1 VNEGKFD
8 GKGNIYAKFRPTYPR
23 EFIEYLFSKTHI
35 SEQSV
40 IADIG
45 SGTGILTGQLL
56 KKGNPVFA
64 VEPNSDMRRIAEED
78 LRKYALFTSV
88 TASAE
93 HTSLPDYS
101 VDLITVA
108 QAFHWFDR
116 DAFREECRRILKPGA
131 YVALVW
137 NSRDENSALVAEN
150 DQLDRKYCPAF
161 KGFSGGIHD
170 PEANDDF
177 REFFAGDYEKMTFA
191 NNLIFDLSGFVG
203 RNLSAS
209 YALKEGDEQYS
220 AYVTELESLFEKY
233 AVSGTVTMPNFT
245 QSYIGQV

>member
-1 VNEGKFD
+1 MNERKFD
-8 GKGNIYAKFRPTYPR
+8 DKGKIYAKFRPTYPR

-35 SEQSV
+35 CEQSV

-56 KKGNPVFA
+56 DKGNRVFA
-64 VEPNSDMRRIAEED
+64 VEPNSDMRRIAEDD

-88 TASAE
+88 AANAE
-93 HTSLPDYS
+93 HTTLPDRS
-101 VDLITVA
+101 ADLITVA

-116 DAFREECRRILKPGA
+116 DAFRKECRRILKPGA

-150 DQLDRKYCPAF
+150 DRINRKYCPAF
-161 KGFSGGIHD
+161 KGFSGGTRG
-170 PEANDDF
+170 PVAEDDF
-177 REFFAGDYEKMTFA
+177 RDFFTGDYEKKTFV
-191 NNLIFDLSGFVG
+191 NDLVFDLSGFIG

-209 YALKEGDEQYS
+209 YSLKEGDAHYD
-220 AYVTELESLFEKY
+220 AYVTELESLFEKF
-233 AVSGTVTMPNFT
+233 AVNGKATMPNFT
-245 QSYIGQV
+245 RCYVGRV